1 MSEFN
6 LRALVREVRNTSTML
21 DPHLIAA
28 EVLRRIG
35 DADLRSALAECL
47 ASLVREEIRH
57 ARNQGSFP
65 LPPEPPSRPSMLRP
79 VQPVGT
85 FAGTTGN
92 APANPRPARSAKVAA
107 IRAAAHSWMQDVIHT
122 SADPREWKRVGD
134 CTFSDLMFAATSR
147 REQARRTNAK
157 AAEYEAL
164 AGLVRAHGVERVR
177 DLPEHVL
184 RGVGGA
190 AA

>member
-1 MSEFN
+1 MNEFN
-6 LRALVREVRNTSTML
+6 LRQLVREVRATSTML

-28 EVLRRIG
+28 EVLRRID
-35 DADLRSALAECL
+35 DADLRQALAECL
-47 ASLVREEIRH
+47 PALVREEYRH
-57 ARNQGSFP
+57 SRNNASFP
-65 LPPEPPSRPSMLRP
+65 LASPASPLPVRA

-85 FAGTTGN
+85 LTELPGN
-92 APANPRPARSAKVAA
+92 APAKPRPGRSAKVAA
-107 IRAAAHSWMQDVIHT
+107 IRAAAHAWMQEVIHT

-134 CTFSDLMFAATSR
+134 CGFSELMFAAASR

-164 AGLVRAHGVERVR
+164 AELVRVHGVQRVR